1 MSTALGL
8 AMQISANTAQLAQ
21 AVQDVNAKL
30 DSMGAAGKKAAD
42 DLGTLKNIEIAK
54 LALGGIKAASSAFIG
69 LSKSVLGAAESLVR
83 FGLSVAN
90 DLDTLNDVSQRTG
103 VGVEALQAY
112 GGAAKL
118 AGTDIETFAK
128 SIQKLAVN
136 IGNATDEES
145 AKKFKALGISFEQL
159 KAASPTEQFELIAD
173 ALARIQDPAERAA
186 AAVKLFGKGGIELGP
201 LFSEGPGALAKIRE
215 EAEATGRVVSND
227 AVQAIGEMNDA
238 FDEVWMTVKGLTG
251 QIVGELAGP
260 VAELAEDLLQVVREV
275 GAQNIANTIASGLL
289 DFIKMAG
296 NAFFQLAQFIEAF
309 VKKYSGVLGID
320 VSSGEDKRRAS
331 LEQERNNLQAII
343 DAGGESLVRRIALGV
358 RAVQAG
364 DKERLA
370 AINQELAAMGPA
382 SASLIASMQQNFNAA
397 IGDAQTSLAART
409 NGTAPASPNVP
420 APVVDTATQEQ
431 NAQQL
436 EELRGLRRDI
446 RSTTVEIAG

>member
-1 MSTALGL
+1 
-8 AMQISANTAQLAQ
+8 MQISANTAQLAQ

-54 LALGGIKAASSAFIG
+54 LALGGIKAAGSAFIS
-69 LSKSVLGAAESLVR
+69 LSKSVLGAAESIVN
-83 FGLSVAN
+83 FGKQVA
-90 DLDTLNDVSQRTG
+90 DELDALNDVANRTG

-145 AKKFKALGISFEQL
+145 AKKFKALGISFEEL
-159 KAASPTEQFELIAD
+159 KAASPTEQFELVAD

-201 LFSEGPGALAKIRE
+201 LFSEGPGALAKMRE
-215 EAEATGRVVSND
+215 EAEALGQVVSED
-227 AVQAIGEMNDA
+227 SIKAIAAMNDA
-238 FDEVWMTVKGLTG
+238 FDKVWMTVKGLTG

-260 VAELAEDLLQVVREV
+260 VAQIAEDLLKVVKEV
-275 GAQNIANTIASGLL
+275 GATNIAQQVAAGLL

-309 VKKYSGVLGID
+309 VKKFGPTLGLD
-320 VSSGEDKRRAS
+320 VRSDTEK
-331 LEQERNNLQAII
+331 
-343 DAGGESLVRRIALGV
+343 RIAEL
-358 RAVQAG
+358 RAGQIQRGEVDPTGGFVGARNANTPEAKAAAAQIARL
-364 DKERLA
+364 EAQLA
-370 AINQELAAMGPA
+370 AESGN
-382 SASLIASMQQNFNAA
+382 SMLQTMQANFNAA
-397 IGDAQTSLAART
+397 I
-409 NGTAPASPNVP
+409 
-420 APVVDTATQEQ
+420 DTAGSRLESRMRAASTPKQSVPSPQ
-431 NAQQL
+431 VDQAAQDANDQQL

-446 RSTTVEIAG
+446 RNTTVEIAG